1 MIRLE
6 NIVCTFHAGSPN
18 AKTVIQN
25 LNLTVAAGEFITII
39 GSNGAGKTTLFNLI
53 SGNLMPTAGQVFIKG
68 KDVTAHPEYKRARCL
83 GRIFQDP
90 LVGTA
95 SNMTIEDNMMI
106 TAKKGFKW
114 PVISLDRKR
123 RDYFKS
129 QLVTLEMG
137 LESRMKEN
145 VSTLSGGQ
153 RQALTLLMMVLSNPD
168 IVLLDEHTAALDPR
182 NAAMVMDLTTRFID
196 ERRLTTLM
204 ITHNMNHAIAYGSR
218 LLMMDAG
225 DIIIDVSGAEKRA
238 LTVPRLLEMF
248 SRIRRRAFENDEV
261 LLAAGEDGASVKTT
275 DRGPSVLPETG
286 NAGKGKSEQTD

>member
-6 NIVCTFHAGSPN
+6 NVECTFHAGSPN
-18 AKTVIQN
+18 AKTVIRD

-53 SGNLMPTAGQVFIKG
+53 SGNLMPTAGQVLIKG
-68 KDVTAHPEYKRARCL
+68 TDVTADPEYKRARYL

-90 LVGTA
+90 LAGTA

-114 PVISLDRKR
+114 PVISLDRQR
-123 RDYFKS
+123 RSYFRS
-129 QLVTLEMG
+129 QLEILEMG
-137 LESRMKEN
+137 LASRMKEN

-182 NAAMVMDLTTRFID
+182 NAAIVMDLTTRFID

-225 DIIIDVSGAEKRA
+225 EVIIDLSGDEKRA
-238 LTVPRLLEMF
+238 LTVPRLLKMF
-248 SRIRRRAFENDEV
+248 SKIRRRTFENDEV
-261 LLAAGEDGASVKTT
+261 LLAVGDDGTKMHED
-275 DRGPSVLPETG
+275 DRGPPDRG
-286 NAGKGKSEQTD
+286 PG